1 MPQRP
6 EKLFSDL
13 APKCRVSYSI
23 SYTYAGECQLT
34 VRDFNCVPN
43 LLVLAG
49 GSEELWENNVLV
61 VARLLHRA
69 DRRVAASEYFREGT
83 IDAVADVC
91 PYLLSQPFG
100 SEYLLGNTVHAV
112 ADLLHG
118 TALRAGASEYFR
130 EGTNDAVA

>member
-1 MPQRP
+1 MFPTCWCWR
-6 EKLFSDL
+6 
-13 APKCRVSYSI
+13 
-23 SYTYAGECQLT
+23 AGAK
-34 VRDFNCVPN
+34 N
-43 LLVLAG
+43 LG
-49 GSEELWENNVLV
+49 
-61 VARLLHRA
+61 
-69 DRRVAASEYFREGT
+69 EGT

-91 PYLLSQPFG
+91 PYLLSHPFW

>member
-1 MPQRP
+1 MRWSV
-6 EKLFSDL
+6 KLLCDI
-13 APKCRVSYSI
+13 P
-23 SYTYAGECQLT
+23 T
-34 VRDFNCVPN
+34 VFPN

-49 GSEELWENNVLV
+49 ASEELWENNVLV